1 LLEPFGLTEHAARPV
16 SELPQGGLKLLD
28 IALASALMPRLLLL
42 DEPTSGVSSDE
53 KFGVMDTLVSILQA
67 RGVTVIFVE
76 HDMDVVTN
84 YAGRVLAFSEG
95 KILADGAPG
104 VVLADPAVR
113 KAVLG
118 WA

>member
-1 LLEPFGLTEHAARPV
+1 
-16 SELPQGGLKLLD
+16 
-28 IALASALMPRLLLL
+28 MPRLLLL
-42 DEPTSGVSSDE
+42 DEPTSGVSSAE